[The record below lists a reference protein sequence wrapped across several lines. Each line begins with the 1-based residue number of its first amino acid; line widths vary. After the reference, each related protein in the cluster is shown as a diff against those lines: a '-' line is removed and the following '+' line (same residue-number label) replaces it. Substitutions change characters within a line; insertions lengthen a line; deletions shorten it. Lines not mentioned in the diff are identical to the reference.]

1 MDIIQDA
8 AAMDQEIEYQQ
19 QQLQDI
25 IAQQTSKMTEGLED
39 EYDQLDE
46 LEMMDAMKNYDT
58 TPNTNKEVSK
68 PEQGK
73 AKTETNYDKLLADLL
88 N

>member
-1 MDIIQDA
+1 MDVIQDA

-39 EYDQLDE
+39 EYDQLDQ
-46 LEMMDAMKNYDT
+46 LEMMEAMKDYNPTPAT
-58 TPNTNKEVSK
+58 TKEVSK

-73 AKTETNYDKLLADLL
+73 AKTDTNYDKLLADLL

>member
-1 MDIIQDA
+1 MDVIQDA
-8 AAMDQEIEYQQ
+8 AALDQEIEYQQ

-46 LEMMDAMKNYDT
+46 LEMLDAMKDYEATPT
-58 TPNTNKEVSK
+58 TTKEVSK
-68 PEQGK
+68 PEQTK